1 MIHNFKKIASN
12 LILMTGM
19 IAAIWTV
26 LGQTRLWAE
35 GPFIIDSWLEEPN
48 LSVSYIWNLYERR
61 DGWYTD
67 NWSDEQLAAVDTF
80 QFGMREAFKL
90 MDTSDIIDA
99 QHGSDAWIKLYNVAT
114 NAPTGSNDAPPHINV
129 ISYWG
134 EAGRQYQGG
143 INGHFYP
150 TAAGHLDT
158 NKTWYAWDSAP
169 NCTEGVRNPPV
180 NQWTQHVDRE
190 CNLLWEQRVTPSG
203 EIEIRRNAD
212 SPIYLLRN
220 KAPSDLDILRDGT
233 RVRNV
238 RRVFHNAWID
248 YPAPYPDGLA
258 KVIWEIRDYESNTLT
273 TETITAKP
281 ETGEIVSHERVNT
294 ALDGSNNAPSVS
306 IEQPAEDAVFN
317 LGDEISIVAT
327 AADSDGSVAEVT
339 FFAGNQPLGTVSAAP
354 WQWTWRDAPAGTHAL
369 TAHATDDDGA
379 TTQSSPVSV
388 SVAAPDNVALAVAP
402 AANTI
407 ALGET
412 FSMTIQVQ
420 AQGLPVD
427 RVAGYLNFDATVIE
441 VVDIVEGATLP
452 ELEVSNFDNQAG
464 HINFVAAY
472 AGNPPPSQDFV
483 LATVTFRAIAAEAQ
497 SILLFNDSAPRQT
510 AIFYN
515 GTDYLSTTGSGE
527 ISVIPLDGP
536 KLYLP
541 NVKNNE

>member
-1 MIHNFKKIASN
+1 MI
-12 LILMTGM
+12 T
-19 IAAIWTV
+19 AIWTA

-35 GPFIIDSWLEEPN
+35 APFIIDSWLEEPN

-61 DGWYTD
+61 DGWYID
-67 NWSDEQLAAVDTF
+67 RWSDEQLAAVDTF

-90 MDTSDIIDA
+90 MDMSDIIDA
-99 QHGSDAWIKLYNVAT
+99 QHGGDAWIKLYNVAT
-114 NAPTGSNDAPPHINV
+114 NAPKGSNDAPPHINV

-134 EAGRQYQGG
+134 EADRQYQGD

-150 TAAGHLDT
+150 TPAGHIDT
-158 NKTWYAWDSAP
+158 GKTWYAWDSAP
-169 NCTEGVRNPPV
+169 TCTEGVRNPAI
-180 NQWTQHVDRE
+180 NQWMQHVDRN
-190 CNLLWEQRVTPSG
+190 CDLMWEERVTAAG
-203 EIEIRRNAD
+203 EIEVRRHVD
-212 SPIYLLRN
+212 SPVYLLRN

-248 YPAPYPDGLA
+248 YPTPYPDGIA

-294 ALDGSNNAPSVS
+294 SLDGGNSAPSVS
-306 IEQPAEDAVFN
+306 IEQPAVAAVFN
-317 LGDEISIVAT
+317 LGAEIPIVAT
-327 AADSDGSVAEVT
+327 ATDNDGSVTEVA
-339 FFAGNQPLGTVSAAP
+339 FYAGNQLLGAVSTAP
-354 WQWTWRDAPAGTHAL
+354 WQWNWLNAAEGTHVL
-369 TAHATDDDGA
+369 TARATDDDGA
-379 TTQSSPVSV
+379 TTQSSPISITVS
-388 SVAAPDNVALAVAP
+388 APDNVSLGVDP
-402 AANTI
+402 AASTI

-427 RVAGYLNFDATVIE
+427 RVAGYLNFDASVIE
-441 VVDIVEGATLP
+441 VVDVTAGATLP
-452 ELEVSNFDNQAG
+452 ELEVNSFDNQVG

-472 AGNPPPSQDFV
+472 SGSPPPSQDFV

-497 SILLFNDSAPRQT
+497 SVLLFNDSAPRQT
-510 AIFYN
+510 AIFNN

-527 ISVIPLDGP
+527 VSVIPLDGP
-536 KLYLP
+536 TLYLP
-541 NVKNNE
+541 NVRNNE